1 MPTAATIA
9 GGISLIVVAGV
20 CNGSWNAS
28 FSPKAN
34 LAVSTTA
41 PINDITHHHS
51 YALFQIYAV
60 IINIPLCIVWAGGG
74 PRVSAILAQTAP
86 SSIALV
92 LVFSIL
98 WGIGTLLFGLA
109 CKIAGVG
116 LGTNLSIGV
125 VAVIGTIL
133 PLITEG
139 TLVSPA
145 GAVICSGVAV
155 CCAGLWLS
163 TRALKGRDE
172 DEITLQRNIENKYH
186 VPDEDRDT
194 TSGAQL
200 GITVDSNNDTL
211 SPNKSFEE
219 DEKDNDEPIC
229 ADDQITKHVSEEPN
243 KSKKSH
249 LTEQKGENNIK
260 YATWQKVGICVA
272 TGIFAVQLQFAFI
285 FGQEITDLALGDHAE
300 SSSLP
305 GSTPESGGAAI
316 IWLLAISLGAPP
328 SIING
333 IYASPVPLSSAIR
346 TPFSRHLKI
355 ILTTS
360 LPWLAHIHI
369 YGVVA
374 TTLLPERVAASIG
387 WPMLMMI
394 TTAQA
399 LILSV
404 YLGEWKAAS
413 KNTLRILKF
422 SLVLTVFGLGVLM
435 SSVALPT
442 S

>member
-1 MPTAATIA
+1 
-9 GGISLIVVAGV
+9 V
-20 CNGSWNAS
+20 
-28 FSPKAN
+28 
-34 LAVSTTA
+34 
-41 PINDITHHHS
+41 
-51 YALFQIYAV
+51 
-60 IINIPLCIVWAGGG
+60 CIVWAGGG

-86 SSIALV
+86 SSIVLV
-92 LVFSIL
+92 LIFSIL

-125 VAVIGTIL
+125 VAVIGTLL

-172 DEITLQRNIENKYH
+172 DEITLQKDIENKSL
-186 VPDEDRDT
+186 VPAGDT
-194 TSGAQL
+194 TSIGQL
-200 GITVDSNNDTL
+200 GITADSNDDPLN
-211 SPNKSFEE
+211 PNKSSE
-219 DEKDNDEPIC
+219 DNEKDNDESIC
-229 ADDQITKHVSEEPN
+229 VDDQTIKNASEEPI

-285 FGQEITDLALGDHAE
+285 FGQDITDLALGDHAE

-360 LPWLAHIHI
+360 LPWIAHIHI